1 MATAAT
7 TAALAPLVFV
17 PRATFPALASLPRSY
32 FLGHHKAGLDRMK
45 TLLAHIDL
53 VIECRDYRIPLTSR
67 NPLLEHGLAGKQ
79 RLVVYTK
86 RDLGVT
92 PGRERV
98 RLPSSPGSH
107 TPVSPL
113 GARTSVLT
121 RHHHYQAAHAHDRTI
136 RAWHA
141 PTPVHFSSVVATDA
155 SPGAGGRGA
164 RAGSAPGASTAALL
178 ATLRDF
184 AGARHSLTGHR
195 VLVAGMP
202 NVGKSTLLNALRGA
216 GVRRGKAARTGAQP
230 GVTRRVGTGV
240 KVLTGADVEAARAGS
255 GDGGSDTGAG
265 AGAGAGAGSE
275 GVYVLDTPGVFMP
288 YVPDGTAMLKLALC
302 GCVKDGVIPLATL
315 ADYLLCLNL
324 VSPLL
329 YSRWAAPTND
339 VHALL
344 AGVARATGR
353 LGRGGALDLDA
364 AAVWLVQRWRAG
376 DVGRFSLDEGLD
388 DESALERERERERGE
403 GAVSVNQARKR
414 EMEARKV
421 RNRERGMRKKG
432 LLV

>member
-7 TAALAPLVFV
+7 TAALAPLAFV

-67 NPLLEHGLAGKQ
+67 NPLLEDGLAGKQ
-79 RLVVYTK
+79 RLIVYTK

-92 PGRERV
+92 RGQERV
-98 RLPSSPGSH
+98 RHPQIARQARACFPRARGHASAL
-107 TPVSPL
+107 TPP
-113 GARTSVLT
+113 
-121 RHHHYQAAHAHDRTI
+121 QAAQAHDRII

-141 PTPVHFSSVVATDA
+141 PTPVHFSSVVATDSSNA
-155 SPGAGGRGA
+155 
-164 RAGSAPGASTAALL
+164 GASTTALL

-184 AGARHSLTGHR
+184 AAARYSLTGHR

-202 NVGKSTLLNALRGA
+202 NVGKSTLLNALRA
-216 GVRRGKAARTGAQP
+216 GGVHRGKAARTGAQP

-240 KVLTGADVEAARAGS
+240 KVLTGADVDGAAAASMSAG
-255 GDGGSDTGAG
+255 GTAG
-265 AGAGAGAGSE
+265 AGGSE

-302 GCVKDGVIPLATL
+302 GCVKDGVVPLATL
-315 ADYLLCLNL
+315 ADYLLFRANL
-324 VSPLL
+324 VSPQL
-329 YSRWAAPTND
+329 YARWAPPTND
-339 VHALL
+339 VLALL

-353 LGRGGALDLDA
+353 LGKGGALDLEA

-388 DESALERERERERGE
+388 DEGALERERERGV
-403 GAVSVNQARKR
+403 GVSINQARKR
-414 EMEARKV
+414 ELEARKV